1 MYQTK
6 YKQALKDAGITEID
20 LLPKT
25 VEILNEVKSLESEIS
40 HLDENEE
47 DENSLEQ
54 LDTILESKD
63 TLLCKKIKN
72 NTFYK
77 SNAEK
82 LQAGRIAKKSV
93 ANQSTHTFK
102 QVKATGGTIASKKE
116 EVIETTETKKDS
128 GFGIVL
134 GVVASFAGLIAVGKW
149 QKWF

>member
-6 YKQALKDAGITEID
+6 YKQALIDAGLTEID

-40 HLDENEE
+40 HLDINEE

-102 QVKATGGTIASKKE
+102 QVKATGGTIAPQKE
-116 EVIETTETKKDS
+116 TIETKKDS
-128 GFGIVL
+128 GLGVVL